1 MEKLRN
7 LSKSKIMLVIILLTG
22 IINVDLLP
30 VLFAIMS
37 GIALIKSIKNKKKF
51 KIAVFGICLFF
62 TGFLS
67 LAVHLP
73 NRVYEDTTEA
83 ENTTSIVSKEE
94 VDQEVANISEETI
107 VTDETD
113 TDEDQEVNVEHEINI
128 DETELYLNNVDQIVS
143 SVINSEISYNFKNTT
158 LNRVTINENM
168 GTDYDKDVVVLAYLS
183 WSTKNL
189 EKTTR
194 EMLEM
199 YSNHLAA
206 KLAPNLEDGSEIALF
221 WDAEY
226 TGLSIKHSYYIKNG
240 NAYVQ

>member
-1 MEKLRN
+1 MKRLKE
-7 LSKSKIMLVIILLTG
+7 LSKDKIILIIILLTV

-30 VLFAIMS
+30 IIFMILSYIS
-37 GIALIKSIKNKKKF
+37 LRKSMKNKKKI
-51 KIAVFGICLFF
+51 KTAIFGMCLFF
-62 TGFLS
+62 TGILS
-67 LAVHLP
+67 LSLHLP
-73 NRVYEDTTEA
+73 LESGT
-83 ENTTSIVSKEE
+83 ENTTSNVTNSIVTQEE
-94 VDQEVANISEETI
+94 EEVVVDQEVINVEQETI
-107 VTDETD
+107 INDDENT
-113 TDEDQEVNVEHEINI
+113 DQEQENNI
-128 DETELYLNNVDQIVS
+128 DETELYLNNVDQIAS
-143 SVINSEISYNFKNTT
+143 SVINSEISYNLKNTT
-158 LNRVTINENM
+158 LNRLTINENM
-168 GTDYDKDVVVLAYLS
+168 GTDYDKDVIVLAYLS